1 MKTVEPS
8 EKIQS
13 SPRFR
18 SLQMVR
24 TPVLFTLMIT
34 CVILIM
40 VAATVAAL
48 FLPWRQSVTG
58 TGRIIVFSPMDRP
71 QTIEAQIPGRIVNW
85 FVRDGQDVEKG
96 EKIVG
101 LAELDSR
108 FLDTRQLKTLL
119 AQKAALEAKRDA
131 LKARAEALSEQI
143 ANSAGVRKAAVPATI
158 ERVKQAKDR
167 VYQAEQSVEAAKLSL
182 KTAQWQTERVEMLY
196 GDGLR
201 SKRDKEL
208 AELETVRSRTEL
220 EKALAA
226 LDVAKEDSA
235 ISMLENKRTDADT
248 GGNINAIKASRADA
262 NQLVAS
268 TEADIFKLQIDIDN
282 FSKRVD
288 QRTVDAPCSGRIVRL
303 LRVGAGAMVNAGDVL
318 AVIAPHTQDR
328 AAEINIR
335 DWDAPLVSVGRPVR
349 LQIAG
354 WPALQFIGWPRIAIG
369 TFAGVVS
376 VIDATDDGKNRYR
389 VIVEPDKSALASKQA
404 DPWPSTT
411 FLRPGAQV
419 TGWILLSDVPL
430 WYELWRQLNGWQ
442 PTIQAPDQANQ
453 TGQTSQAN
461 QTSTGQSSQFFT
473 STKDNA
479 KQRNP

>member
-1 MKTVEPS
+1 MNTFEPS
-8 EKIQS
+8 EKLQKT
-13 SPRFR
+13 PHFR

-24 TPVLFTLMIT
+24 TPVHFTVIIT
-34 CVILIM
+34 CIIFFM
-40 VAATVAAL
+40 VAATVSAL

-58 TGRIIVFSPMDRP
+58 AGRIIVFSPMDRP

-85 FVRDGQDVEKG
+85 FVQDGQDVQKG
-96 EKIVG
+96 QKIVG

-119 AQKAALEAKRDA
+119 AQKTALEAKRDA
-131 LKARAEALSEQI
+131 LKARAEALSEQV
-143 ANSAGVRKAAVPATI
+143 ANSAGVKKAAVPATI
-158 ERVKQAKDR
+158 ERIKQAKDR
-167 VYQAEQSVEAAKLSL
+167 VYQAEQSVEAARLSL
-182 KTAQWQTERVEMLY
+182 KTAQWQSERVESLY
-196 GDGLR
+196 SDGLR

-208 AELETVRSRTEL
+208 AELETVRTKTEL
-220 EKALAA
+220 ERALAA
-226 LDVAKEDSA
+226 LDVAKEDAA
-235 ISMLENKRTDADT
+235 ISLLENKRIDSDT
-248 GGNINAIKASRADA
+248 GGNINAVKASRADA

-282 FSKRVD
+282 FSRRVD
-288 QRTVDAPCSGRIVRL
+288 QRTIDAPCSGRIVRL

-389 VIVEPDKSALASKQA
+389 VIVEPDKKAIAAKLE

-411 FLRPGAQV
+411 VLRPGAQV
-419 TGWILLSDVPL
+419 TGWVLLSDVPL

-442 PTIQAPDQANQ
+442 PTIQAPDQTGQSNQ
-453 TGQTSQAN
+453 TGQM
-461 QTSTGQSSQFFT
+461 GQSNQFYT
-473 STKDNA
+473 SSKYSTKE
-479 KQRNP
+479 KNP

>member
-1 MKTVEPS
+1 MIAQTNTVDSKER
-8 EKIQS
+8 KA
-13 SPRFR
+13 PRFR
-18 SLQMVR
+18 SLQMVK
-24 TPVLFTLMIT
+24 TPVIFTITIT
-34 CVILIM
+34 CIIAIM
-40 VAATVAAL
+40 IACIVAAM

-58 TGRIIVFSPMDRP
+58 TGKIIVFSPMDRP

-85 FVRDGQDVEKG
+85 YVRDGQDVQKG
-96 EKIVG
+96 QKIVS
-101 LAELDSR
+101 LAELDAR
-108 FLDTRQLKTLL
+108 FLDNTQLKSLL
-119 AQKAALEAKRDA
+119 SQKAALIAKRDA
-131 LKARAEALSEQI
+131 LKARAQALAEQI

-158 ERVKQAKDR
+158 ERVKQANDR
-167 VYQAEQSVEAAKLSL
+167 TYQAEQNVEAARQSL
-182 KTAQWQTERVEMLY
+182 KTAQWQSERVESLY

-208 AELETVRSRTEL
+208 AELDTIRARTEL

-226 LDVAKEDSA
+226 LDVAKEDAS
-235 ISMLENKRTDADT
+235 ISQLENKRTDADT
-248 GGNINAIKASRADA
+248 GGNINAIKAAHADA

-268 TEADIFKLQIDIDN
+268 TDADIFKLQIDIDN
-282 FSKRVD
+282 FTRRVD
-288 QRTVDAPCSGRIVRL
+288 QRTVDAPCTGRIVRL
-303 LRVGAGAMVNAGDVL
+303 TRVGAGAMVNAGDVL

-354 WPALQFIGWPRIAIG
+354 WPALQFIGWPRIAVG

-389 VIVEPDKSALASKQA
+389 VIVEPDKKAIENKQA

-411 FLRPGAQV
+411 YLRPGAQV

-442 PTIQAPDQANQ
+442 PTLQPADQNLQNSQPSQ
-453 TGQTSQAN
+453 TGTQTDP
-461 QTSTGQSSQFFT
+461 TS
-473 STKDNA
+473 KDNA

>member
-1 MKTVEPS
+1 MNTAV
-8 EKIQS
+8 S
-13 SPRFR
+13 SQKGSQATRFR
-18 SLQMVR
+18 SLKMVK
-24 TPVLFTLMIT
+24 TPVVFTVTIT
-34 CVILIM
+34 FIILIM
-40 VAATVAAL
+40 VASITFAM
-48 FLPWRQSVTG
+48 FIPWRQSVTG

-85 FVRDGQDVEKG
+85 FVRDGQDVVKG
-96 EKIVG
+96 QKIVG

-108 FLDTRQLKTLL
+108 FLGNTQLKSLL
-119 AQKAALEAKRDA
+119 AQKAALVAKRDA
-131 LKARAEALSEQI
+131 LKARADALTDQV
-143 ANSAGVRKAAVPATI
+143 ANSAGVRRAAVPATI

-182 KTAQWQTERVEMLY
+182 KTAQWQSERVESLY

-208 AELETVRSRTEL
+208 AELDTVRSRTEL

-226 LDVAKEDSA
+226 LDVAKEDAS

-282 FSKRVD
+282 FSRRVD
-288 QRTVDAPCSGRIVRL
+288 QRTVDAPCTGRIVRL
-303 LRVGAGAMVNAGDVL
+303 MRVGAGAMVNAGDVL

-354 WPALQFIGWPRIAIG
+354 WPALQFIGWPRIAVG

-389 VIVEPDKSALASKQA
+389 VIVEPDKKAIESKQA

-419 TGWILLSDVPL
+419 TGWILLGDVPL

-442 PTIQAPDQANQ
+442 PTIQNPDQ
-453 TGQTSQAN
+453 TGQTEQLNEADT
-461 QTSTGQSSQFFT
+461 TS
-473 STKDNA
+473 KVNA